1 MNDPR
6 RTLRLYE
13 WVYIVLLA
21 AVLVMSMTFLRPQR
35 LGMVDM
41 DRVIKRVG
49 VWDRIQQAVR
59 ERETVAQAAL
69 DELQK
74 RLIAE
79 DRAILARLK
88 ENTSDEEKEALQARL
103 LQHQREFLRKRNDV
117 NEEIQR
123 FHRNA
128 LLTFRERVRPAV
140 LQAARRRRLDLV
152 LEPTEVFEV
161 LNRGVDLTDEVI
173 QRVEQEGWGSLPL
186 VDEALLSAHNLLPP
200 SSSASAHASQP

>member
-59 ERETVAQAAL
+59 EREKVAQAAL

-74 RLIAE
+74 RLIEE

-103 LQHQREFLRKRNDV
+103 LQHQREFLRQRNDV

-123 FHRNA
+123 FYRHA

-186 VDEALLSAHNLLPP
+186 VDEALLSARNLLPP
-200 SSSASAHASQP
+200 LSSASAHASQP